1 MIKKYRKKPVVIEA
15 LEFTRDNFEDVIR
28 FTNGKVTDFRI
39 PKHPSGLAM
48 CVIPTLEGNH
58 IAREGDLI
66 IKGVHG
72 EFYPCKPDIFA
83 KTYEDA
89 AIDPESLRPK
99 GEWIIMSFWKKRR
112 GHHVQ
117 YVVKKCSICNFR
129 VKARWKNNFCPHC
142 GADMRGEA

>member
-89 AIDPESLRPK
+89 AIAPESLRIKSEWYWLAYDANPK
-99 GEWIIMSFWKKRR
+99 IGNWHCRR
-112 GHHVQ
+112 
-117 YVVKKCSICNFR
+117 CNCIP
-129 VKARWKNNFCPHC
+129 KSHQKEDFCPNC
-142 GADMRGEA
+142 GADMRKEKDDE